1 MTVALF
7 FRTLIAAAY
16 LLALG
21 WNDPWQPRNGMLAAA
36 IVAVWALPLLRDG
49 KRRPAPQA

>member
-1 MTVALF
+1 MTTALL

-21 WNDPWQPRNGMLAAA
+21 WNDPWQPRNGVLAAA
-36 IVAVWALPLLRDG
+36 IVAVWVLPLLRDG
-49 KRRPAPQA
+49 VRRSAPQS